1 MNICTSLSRSLCA
14 ISPCDVVPERLQQRH
29 MLALAL
35 TLCIGRFSTAGGQQA
50 AGDCRGS
57 QLPVPK
63 VAESL
68 LVPGHDLG
76 SDSRS
81 NKDKPNSYA
90 AIRSSELGENLHV
103 PPMPLLPRV
112 AMEVAW
118 GPECRWLSSR
128 LSRCLTS

>member
-1 MNICTSLSRSLCA
+1 MHACMHTYMHARHTWMNICTSLSRALCA

-63 VAESL
+63 VAESV
-68 LVPGHDLG
+68 LVPGHDFG
-76 SDSRS
+76 SDGQIKTS
-81 NKDKPNSYA
+81 PT
-90 AIRSSELGENLHV
+90 
-103 PPMPLLPRV
+103 PMLQF
-112 AMEVAW
+112 EVV
-118 GPECRWLSSR
+118 S
-128 LSRCLTS
+128 